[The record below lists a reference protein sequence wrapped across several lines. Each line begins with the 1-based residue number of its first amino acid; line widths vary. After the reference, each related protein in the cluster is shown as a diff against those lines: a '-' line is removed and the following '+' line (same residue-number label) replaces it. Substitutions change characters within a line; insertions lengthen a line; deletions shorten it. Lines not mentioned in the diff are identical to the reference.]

1 MMKQILI
8 YTERVVLMGNEAVK
22 EDNEKNG
29 GGGNEESQRNKET
42 KQNKT

>member
-29 GGGNEESQRNKET
+29 GGDEESQRNKET